1 MVCMKKRKVDSKE
14 AGRRIA
20 AKGGSDA
27 EAALRRMLGTLH
39 GKVRRTDAYQSTIDS
54 RGRSM
59 LPKAV
64 REHMDLK
71 PRDRIESTLLSLG
84 MKRRLVRKD
93 FRLDPDKVARAQK
106 ALGAASEAEAVRMA
120 IEMVITEDARGRKQ
134 RADSKEAARRLA
146 AIGGS
151 VPDFPDIPR
160 RRTAQV
166 QNLLVNP
173 PAPNAKLRPAA
184 AAMPKPTKIKGSV
197 SSRDAL
203 KAMQARAKTY
213 VISFP
218 NMKTAKSF
226 AASLGA
232 DERKW
237 NDRFQK
243 WKTQRKIFSVVE
255 KGAEYFPIYALD
267 PARGYKPK
275 KAVGQVLQIFGGS
288 YSSLAVASWF
298 VAVNSFLNERCPT
311 DLLDSNPALVIE
323 AAKDEMTEISHG

>member
-1 MVCMKKRKVDSKE
+1 
-14 AGRRIA
+14 
-20 AKGGSDA
+20 
-27 EAALRRMLGTLH
+27 
-39 GKVRRTDAYQSTIDS
+39 
-54 RGRSM
+54 
-59 LPKAV
+59 
-64 REHMDLK
+64 
-71 PRDRIESTLLSLG
+71 

-173 PAPNAKLRPAA
+173 PAPNAVAA
-184 AAMPKPTKIKGSV
+184 GRRCNAKAYENKGSV